1 MKAYTLALALACA
14 CGTAFADADA
24 QPIADAPHNAEH
36 DLLDALKNSQKLVFF
51 NNDEKQASQDS
62 VRALMDKFYVDQ
74 YKHFQDPEAPYFLLM
89 SRDATL
95 AMGIGGAVRM
105 RGYYDFGGVVPY
117 SGFMPYTIPVPANP
131 EMRRRLDATPS
142 GTALFFRIIG
152 VNKTLGNFS
161 AFIQGGFDGGSGR
174 EFKIK
179 KSYVSINDWTI
190 GYTVS
195 SFCDLAANPP
205 VIDAKGPNGQTNNT
219 SVLLQWRHAFK
230 KHWAMA
236 ASLQFPK
243 SYISVDEVTTRQP
256 NEWLPD
262 AVAWGQYQWCGGA
275 AHVRLSGLMRFMPY
289 YNVSARR
296 THTVPGYG
304 LQLSVVAPAGYNW
317 TIYAEG
323 VGGRGIES
331 FLNDFAV
338 AQLDLVPEAS
348 KPEKLYAPWCYGL
361 TAGVKYNF
369 RPNLFATVAASQARY
384 MPRDPEPSVYRYGI
398 YGVANLIWNMS
409 PRLQLG
415 GEFLIGQ
422 RKDCGGDSATAKRV
436 NILFQFSF

>member
-1 MKAYTLALALACA
+1 MIALACA
-14 CGTAFADADA
+14 CGMANA
-24 QPIADAPHNAEH
+24 QESQTADAPHNAEQEQ
-36 DLLDALKNSQKLVFF
+36 LDALKHSQKLVFF
-51 NNDEKQASQDS
+51 NNDENQASQDS

-74 YKHFQDPEAPYFLLM
+74 YRHFQDPEAPYFLLM

-117 SGFMPYTIPVPANP
+117 SGFIPYTIPVPANP
-131 EMRRRLDATPS
+131 EMRQRLDATPS

-152 VNKTLGNFS
+152 VNKALGNFS
-161 AFIQGGFDGGSGR
+161 AFIQGGFDGGTGR

-179 KSYVSINDWTI
+179 KSYVTINDWTI

-219 SVLLQWRHAFK
+219 AVLLQWRHQFK
-230 KHWAMA
+230 KRWSMA

-243 SYISVDEVTTRQP
+243 SYIAVDGVVTRQP
-256 NEWLPD
+256 SEWLPD
-262 AVAWGQYQWCGGA
+262 VVAWGQCQWAGEAGHA
-275 AHVRLSGLMRFMPY
+275 RLSGLMRFMPY
-289 YNVSARR
+289 YNVQTKTR
-296 THTVPGYG
+296 HTVPGYG
-304 LQLSVVAPAGYNW
+304 LQLSVVSPVGYNW

-331 FLNDFAV
+331 FINDFSV
-338 AQLDLVPEAS
+338 AQLDLVAAADDAS
-348 KPEKLYAPWCYGL
+348 KLYAPWCYGL

-384 MPRDPEPSVYRYGI
+384 LPKNPQPADYRYGI

-409 PRLQLG
+409 PRLQVG

-422 RKDCGGDSATAKRV
+422 RKNEGGESATAKRV
-436 NILFQFSF
+436 NLLFQFSF